1 MRSRFTLWLIV
12 AVCIAPVVL
21 SYMFYYG
28 VRPDERTNYGDLVQ
42 PQRNLAALPITPLV
56 QPETESGFL
65 DVLRVTE
72 GSEPRATLD
81 RLEDFRGRWLII
93 RVGPSNC
100 GEDCQ
105 KALWIMRQVRLTT
118 GRDRD
123 RVERLWL
130 VTDNTS
136 PDQAV
141 LTDYQGTWVLG
152 VSPEA
157 VQTAWSQR
165 VHLPAQ
171 PSGQVSLQGVSSK
184 TVSELES
191 LNPLSAETSFWL
203 VDPLGNLMMRFPQ
216 DPDPA
221 KMKKDLIRLLK
232 ASRIG

>member
-1 MRSRFTLWLIV
+1 
-12 AVCIAPVVL
+12 
-21 SYMFYYG
+21 MFYYG
-28 VRPDERTNYGDLVQ
+28 VRPDERTNYGALVQ
-42 PQRNLAALPITPLV
+42 PQRNLAALPIIPLIK
-56 QPETESGFL
+56 PDTESGFL

-157 VQTAWSQR
+157 VQTAWSQQ
-165 VHLPAQ
+165 VQLPAQ

>member
-28 VRPDERTNYGDLVQ
+28 VRPDERTNYGALVQ
-42 PQRNLAALPITPLV
+42 PQRNLAALPITPLIK
-56 QPETESGFL
+56 PETESGFL
-65 DVLRVTE
+65 DVLRVTD

-136 PDQAV
+136 PDQTV

-171 PSGQVSLQGVSSK
+171 PSGQVSLQGVSSNI
-184 TVSELES
+184 VSELES